1 MGVYNNHK
9 EEDFIEKLIQSK
21 RHNQKIEPKRYK
33 EKYKIYLDNIV
44 RSN

>member
-9 EEDFIEKLIQSK
+9 EEDFIEKLIQSN
-21 RHNQKIEPKRYK
+21 RYNQKIESKRYK
-33 EKYKIYLDNIV
+33 EKYKIYLDYIV

>member
-9 EEDFIEKLIQSK
+9 EEDFIEKLIISK
-21 RHNQKIEPKRYK
+21 KCK